1 MYAVDGEGEQRVL
14 QPRPSFGRP
23 TAYNQPMM
31 LHLERPPPERDP
43 ATGRPLVVS
52 DYTQD
57 GQAVFARYA
66 LTRAL
71 SHRRRREGAGVRSR
85 PLL

>member
-14 QPRPSFGRP
+14 QPRPSFWT
-23 TAYNQPMM
+23 TAYSQSRMI
-31 LHLERPPPERDP
+31 HLERPPPERDP

-52 DYTQD
+52 DYTQE

-66 LTRAL
+66 LTL
-71 SHRRRREGAGVRSR
+71 SLTRWRHRE
-85 PLL
+85 